1 MTDYEAVIGLEVH
14 AQLLTGSKIF
24 SPAPARADTDAK
36 PNTNVSP
43 VCLGMPGALPVLNA
57 KAVELAVTAAV
68 ATNCSVERV
77 SRFERKNYFY
87 PDLPKGYQ
95 ISQYQEPLA
104 RGGWIDIGA
113 DGEEKKIRITRI
125 HMEEDAGKLI
135 HSGTASL
142 VDLNRAGVAL
152 IEIVSEPDMRKP
164 DEAARY
170 VRLLRQIL
178 RYAGVCDGNMEK
190 GNLRCDANISLRP
203 AGCQKLGV
211 KVEIKNLNSFKFIKK
226 ALEYETARQAA
237 ALRGGE
243 EVIQETRLFDPDS
256 GKTFAMRSKEEAD
269 DYRYF
274 PDPDLPP
281 LVVETETV
289 EQRKKDLPEMPAEK
303 MRRFQTEYGIKAEDA
318 ERLTTERAFAD
329 CFERATEKNGL
340 PRETANWILTN
351 ATGIRLLEQER
362 TKGKDFADFWAKP
375 IGELVAMIKRS
386 EISGA
391 VVREKVLP
399 KIIEETG
406 KTAAEI
412 VKEAGLSQ
420 VSDAGEIGKIAR
432 EFVEKH
438 PKEAERFRGGE
449 EKLMGFFVGGVMKE
463 TGGKVN
469 PKVAGEELKKILGGE
484 K

>member
-14 AQLLTGSKIF
+14 AQLLTRSKIF
-24 SPAPARADTDAK
+24 SPAPVCPGADGE
-36 PNTNVSP
+36 PNTGVSP

-104 RGGWIDIGA
+104 LGGWIDIGEG
-113 DGEEKKIRITRI
+113 GEAKKIRITRI
-125 HMEEDAGKLI
+125 HMEEDAGKLV
-135 HSGTASL
+135 HSGAASL

-152 IEIVSEPDMRKP
+152 IEIVSEPDIREP
-164 DEAARY
+164 EDAARY
-170 VRLLRQIL
+170 VRALRQIL
-178 RYAGVCDGNMEK
+178 RYAEVCDGNMEK
-190 GNLRCDANISLRP
+190 GNLRCDANISVRP
-203 AGCQKLGV
+203 AGCAKLGT
-211 KVEIKNLNSFKFIKK
+211 KVEIKNLNSFKFIRK
-226 ALEYETARQAA
+226 ALEYETARQTA
-237 ALRGGE
+237 ALRGGGT
-243 EVIQETRLFDPDS
+243 VVQETRLFDENT
-256 GKTFAMRSKEEAD
+256 GKTFAMRSKEEAE

-281 LVVETETV
+281 LVVEEETV
-289 EQRKKDLPEMPAEK
+289 ERLKKSLPELPAGK
-303 MRRFQTEYGIKAEDA
+303 ARRFAEQYGIKSGDTGRLTA
-318 ERLTTERAFAD
+318 ERALAD
-329 CFERATEKNGL
+329 YFETAAKRSGA

-351 ATGIRLLEQER
+351 IAGRED
-362 TKGKDFADFWAKP
+362 GGGDFTVAAENL
-375 IGELVAMIKRS
+375 GEMVAMIKRG
-386 EISGA
+386 EISGPVA
-391 VVREKVLP
+391 KEIFP
-399 KIIEETG
+399 KMAETG

-412 VKEAGLSQ
+412 VKSEGLSQ
-420 VSDAGEIGKIAR
+420 VSDAGEIAEIAR

-449 EKLMGFFVGGVMKE
+449 EKLMGFFVGGVMKA
-463 TGGKVN
+463 TGGKAN
-469 PKVAGEELKKILGGE
+469 PKVAGEELKKILGGG

>member
-24 SPAPARADTDAK
+24 SPAPARADTDAE

-95 ISQYQEPLA
+95 ISQYLEPLA

-135 HSGTASL
+135 HSGAASL

-152 IEIVSEPDMRKP
+152 IEIVSEPDMREP

-178 RYAGVCDGNMEK
+178 CYANVCDGNMEK

-203 AGCQKLGV
+203 AGCGKLGT

-243 EVIQETRLFDPDS
+243 VVVQETRLFDPDS

-289 EQRKKDLPEMPAEK
+289 ESAKESLPEMPAEK
-303 MRRFQTEYGIKAEDA
+303 MRRFQTEYDIKAEDT
-318 ERLTTERAFAD
+318 ERLTAERGFAD
-329 CFERATEKNGL
+329 YFEAAAKKSGA
-340 PRETANWILTN
+340 PKETANWILTN
-351 ATGIRLLEQER
+351 VAGRED
-362 TKGKDFADFWAKP
+362 GGGDFAVPAENL
-375 IGELVAMIKRS
+375 GEMVAMVKSGGISNLVAK
-386 EISGA
+386 
-391 VVREKVLP
+391 EKIFP
-399 KIIEETG
+399 QMAETG

>member
-68 ATNCSVERV
+68 ATNCSVEPV

-152 IEIVSEPDMRKP
+152 IEIVSEPDMREP

-178 RYAGVCDGNMEK
+178 RYANVCDGNMEK

-203 AGCQKLGV
+203 AGCQRLGV

-243 EVIQETRLFDPDS
+243 VVVQETRLFDPDS

-289 EQRKKDLPEMPAEK
+289 ESAKQSLPEMPAEK
-303 MRRFQTEYGIKAEDA
+303 MRRFVEEYEIKAEDA
-318 ERLTTERAFAD
+318 ERLTAERGFAD
-329 CFERATEKNGL
+329 YFEAAAKKSGA
-340 PRETANWILTN
+340 PKETANWILTN
-351 ATGIRLLEQER
+351 VAGRED
-362 TKGKDFADFWAKP
+362 GGGDFAVSAENL
-375 IGELVAMIKRS
+375 GEMVAMIKRG
-386 EISGA
+386 EISN
-391 VVREKVLP
+391 VVAKEKVFP
-399 KIIEETG
+399 QMAETG